1 MARRRKRKEGRGE
14 SDGEK
19 KDSFTPGSKNIR
31 VRRAGAEEA
40 EEREGCGHCAPP
52 PAQAG
57 VGWGGPWGNVRSCP
71 PAALSPYF
79 ASLRPAAAS
88 APLRTRQAAAEARGR
103 KKKWLYK
110 GTKGGNRP
118 RQLRGEGRVGG
129 GSGSAYVPGAT
140 RNILSG

>member
-1 MARRRKRKEGRGE
+1 MGRRKTVLHQAAKISGLEEQVQRKQRRGKAV
-14 SDGEK
+14 D
-19 KDSFTPGSKNIR
+19 TVP
-31 VRRAGAEEA
+31 
-40 EEREGCGHCAPP
+40 PP